1 MIETGVDL
9 IEIERIEQAIERHGD
24 PFLRRIFTSREL
36 ISCKGRA
43 DSLAG
48 RFAVKEA
55 VSKALGTGIGEFS
68 WTEIEI
74 VRDTQGKPQLEL
86 HNNALEK
93 AQEMGIKAWSISLSH
108 TETHAIGMAVALI
121 EQGNL

>member
-9 IEIERIEQAIERHGD
+9 IEIERIEQAIERHGE
-24 PFLRRIFTSREL
+24 PFLRRIFTSRE
-36 ISCKGRA
+36 ITFCQGRT

-55 VSKALGTGIGEFS
+55 VSKALGSGIGEFS

-74 VRDTQGKPQLEL
+74 VRDSHGKPQLEL
-86 HNNALEK
+86 HDNALEK

-121 EQGNL
+121 E